1 MRENNMVWDYNEEHF
16 IRYVNLEYWRENYE
30 EIIKTGFE
38 FPKIFISCIKHDY
51 SVDNKKRDTLLKKY
65 YPNPQEENEYYPL
78 LKLIE
83 FTNKYPE
90 FKDLVK
96 PCALNY
102 PNSVALIFSRVPRRW
117 GLRGDPYFWTYL
129 EERFIKVSIPLDDP
143 NLFED
148 IIRKEYFRLSR
159 KQIGEEAYIKQFA
172 HGGMSSG
179 SISDLWLDYIPLLKY
194 RLIKLNN
201 DYYLKY
207 GNHSKMIPL
216 PEKIIKMTRET
227 LFSIIERYDEELE
240 FYWK

>member
-1 MRENNMVWDYNEEHF
+1 MWDYNEEHF

-30 EIIKTGFE
+30 DIIKTGFE

-51 SVDNKKRDTLLKKY
+51 SVDNEKRDTLLKKY

-78 LKLIE
+78 LKLIG

-90 FKDLVK
+90 FRDLVK
-96 PCALNY
+96 PFALNY

-129 EERFIKVSIPLDDP
+129 EERFITTIIPFKKITFL
-143 NLFED
+143 EK
-148 IIRKEYFRLSR
+148 IIQKEYFNLSGGKR
-159 KQIGEEAYIKQFA
+159 IGEEAYIKEFA

-194 RLIKLNN
+194 RLIKVNN
-201 DYYLKY
+201 DYYSKH
-207 GNHSKMIPL
+207 GEHSKTIHQ
-216 PEKIIKMTRET
+216 PEKIIKMTRWT
-227 LFSIIERYDEELE
+227 LDSIIERYDEPLW
-240 FYWK
+240 FSF

>member
-1 MRENNMVWDYNEEHF
+1 MVWGYNDEHF
-16 IRYVNLEYWRENYE
+16 IRYVNLEYWRDNYE

-38 FPKIFISCIKHDY
+38 FPKIFIFSIKHNC
-51 SVDNKKRDTLLKKY
+51 SVDNEKRDTLLKKY

-83 FTNKYPE
+83 FTDKYPE

-96 PCALNY
+96 PFALKY
-102 PNSVALIFSRVPRRW
+102 PNSVALIFSRVPRHW

-201 DYYLKY
+201 EHYLKH
-207 GNHSKMIPL
+207 GEHSKTIHK
-216 PEKIIKMTRET
+216 PEKIIKMTRWT
-227 LFSIIERYDEELE
+227 LDSIIERYDEPLW
-240 FYWK
+240 FSF